1 MTAMPTRVIEPHDAV
16 AVARSWFLEGRAV
29 DMRELA
35 TVLAVGR
42 ATLYRVV
49 GSRDR
54 LLGDVVDSLGQA
66 TLAASVATAVRAG
79 LAPGV
84 ERIVGAATLMNQAI
98 VGFGPLRTFATAE
111 PETAFRVLFMPAAR
125 VHARAVEG
133 WRRVLAEAAAA
144 GELRLRADPGRVAYM
159 WVRIGESV
167 IYADLLADR
176 EPDLEL
182 AVTLQRALLEAGPG

>member
-16 AVARSWFLEGRAV
+16 VVARSWFLEGRAV

-54 LLGDVVDSLGQA
+54 LLGDVIDSLGQA

-79 LAPGV
+79 LTPGV
-84 ERIVGAATLMNQAI
+84 ERVVGAATLMNQAI
-98 VGFGPLRTFATAE
+98 VGFAPLRTFVTAE

-133 WRRVLAEAAAA
+133 WRRVLGEAACA
-144 GELRLRADPGRVAYM
+144 GELRLHADPGRVAYM

-182 AVTLQRALLEAGPG
+182 AATLQRALLEAGPG